1 MLSTLNF
8 PVAFPDTPVASIR
21 LEIPREDISTL
32 MDPAI
37 SELVAALVDQ
47 GIQPA
52 GDLISYHHRRPTHS
66 FDCEI
71 AIPINTTLQDV
82 GRVRNSVLPAA
93 SFISA
98 EYVGPYEGLHSAW
111 QEFLLAIA
119 GSGQITTE
127 IFFERY
133 HKENLSHADPAT
145 YRTTLYKQLA

>member
-1 MLSTLNF
+1 MLNQLTF
-8 PVAFPDTPVASIR
+8 PVSITEISVASIR
-21 LEIPREDISTL
+21 LEIPREDISTV

-71 AIPINTTLQDV
+71 AIPINTTLQNV

-111 QEFLLAIA
+111 QEFLLAID

-127 IFFERY
+127 VFFERY
-133 HKENLSHADPAT
+133 HKENLPHADPAT

>member
-1 MLSTLNF
+1 MLNQLTF
-8 PVAFPDTPVASIR
+8 PVSITEISVASIR
-21 LEIPREDISTL
+21 LEIPREDISTV

-52 GDLISYHHRRPTHS
+52 GELISYHHRRPTHS

-111 QEFLLAIA
+111 QEFLLAID

-127 IFFERY
+127 VFFERY
-133 HKENLSHADPAT
+133 HKENLPHADPAT